1 MRRFYFILVALV
13 VIFGGYSAIRFEA
26 ERKDALTFSNTM
38 EWSPYY
44 FAYANSPTRYPDE
57 VYKDIALPPP
67 PKNSSREVKEEMRA
81 LKSYR
86 ELRTPEQLEEFEKE
100 GRKETSEFGGYTFGD
115 YNDEKLFP
123 ATAELLRDSFYDVE
137 VLEMRQKKLFDRVR
151 PSHLDT
157 SFDTMR
163 PVHGHPAYP
172 SYRSA
177 EMHFIAHVFSELAP
191 ERREEFFARAYEIAF
206 RCQIAGLQYPS
217 DTEAGKLLA
226 KQIFEALMENEHF
239 RTLLAEAREE
249 WLSKGLAK

>member
-1 MRRFYFILVALV
+1 MKKLSFVIVFLV
-13 VIFGGYSAIRFEA
+13 VIFGGYYTIRAEA
-26 ERKDALTFSNTM
+26 ERKDTLTFSNTM

-44 FAYANSPTRYPDE
+44 LAYANSPTRYSDE
-57 VYKDIALPPP
+57 VYKDIILPPP
-67 PKNSSREVKEEMRA
+67 PKNSSRQVKEEMRT

-86 ELRTPEQLEEFEKE
+86 ELRSPEQLEEFEKE
-100 GRKETSEFGGYTFGD
+100 GEKETLEFGGYTFGD
-115 YNDEKLFP
+115 YNNEKLFP
-123 ATAELLRDSFYDVE
+123 ATARLLRDSFYDVE

-151 PSHLDT
+151 PSFLDP

-191 ERREEFFARAYEIAF
+191 ERREEFFARAQEVAF

-217 DTEAGKLLA
+217 DTEGGKLLA
-226 KQIFEALMENEHF
+226 KQIFDALMKNEKF
-239 RTLLAEAREE
+239 RALIAEARKE
-249 WLSKGLAK
+249 WLAKGLAK

>member
-1 MRRFYFILVALV
+1 MRKISFLIVVLAIIL
-13 VIFGGYSAIRFEA
+13 GWYYAIKA
-26 ERKDALTFSNTM
+26 DDNRKDALTFSNTM

-44 FAYANSPTRYPDE
+44 LAYANASTRYPDE
-57 VYKDIALPPP
+57 VYKDIVLPPP
-67 PKNSSREVKEEMRA
+67 PKNSSKQVDEEMRT

-86 ELRTPEQLEEFEKE
+86 ELRSPEQLEQFEKE
-100 GRKETSEFGGYTFGD
+100 GNKDTSEFGGYTFGD
-115 YNDEKLFP
+115 YNDKELFP
-123 ATAELLRDSFYDVE
+123 ATAKLLADSFYDVE

-177 EMHFIAHVFSELAP
+177 EMHFVAHVFSELAP
-191 ERREEFFARAYEIAF
+191 ERREEFFARAMEIAF

-217 DTEAGKLLA
+217 DTEGGKLLA
-226 KQIFEALMENEHF
+226 KQIFDALMKNDKF
-239 RTLLAEAREE
+239 KALLAEARRE
-249 WLSKGLAK
+249 WLAKGLTK